1 MPDLHLISNHQALLV
16 AHRLDPGNREAATA
30 QLWQRLLQR
39 CMEITL
45 QSKFRRRQD
54 ARVHSISLPVSVV
67 RDELHLAG
75 CGWPA
80 GFRKVA
86 EPMPWRGQHEHENQ
100 DHRDVVLP
108 RAALVRPEKRLR
120 ENPAE
125 ACHVSPRGRR
135 PQ

>member
-1 MPDLHLISNHQALLV
+1 MSSKTVTDVASRAAELRRLIDHHNYRYHVLDDPEIPDAAYDAL
-16 AHRLDPGNREAATA
+16 
-30 QLWQRLLQR
+30 
-39 CMEITL
+39 
-45 QSKFRRRQD
+45 F
-54 ARVHSISLPVSVV
+54 
-67 RDELHLAG
+67 DELKAIEEEHPRLQTPDSPTQRVGAT
-75 CGWPA
+75 PAA